1 MLFVDKEAL
10 AVARAAFET
19 AYAEA
24 QTVIADAN
32 LQVTKEKL
40 TLQANDAT
48 AAYYLWSNKPEAN
61 EGDINSL
68 FDGSVGVKGGKYDF
82 FHTNWSDGNNQARY
96 HYIEVDLGE
105 GNAIDEFEFGYNTR
119 NNDGVDFPDAIQ
131 VMGSN
136 EKGGEYTEI
145 YNVSSGLPQGAALRW
160 NSPSISSETAYRY
173 IRFNVDAERTYWHMS
188 EFDMHKIAVVIAEKY
203 ATVKD
208 AVLVLNAACEAHSNN
223 TAYTAEQLSTA
234 TEAINA
240 AIEVVNAGVATPE
253 LEALEATKATRNPAE
268 SDWDPSKSYYLQGV
282 KLDFAEAVKKADG
295 VTEFGCIYDAN
306 GEVVAVINKILG
318 ANGTA
323 KYATPYVAT
332 QITTAGTYKVVVYP
346 GVILSADGAKEYKGG
361 EFEFVV
367 AKKPATLI
375 PSAED
380 GLFYNASFTSVEE
393 FKTQQIIVSGA
404 DEVTVSEEVKIT
416 MTSGEN
422 VYTATV
428 TVEDKDGN
436 KVINIVFPD
445 EDYAAGRYTINIPE
459 GAFLVDGVANAEYYA
474 SNFTYNKPQ
483 LKVTKDWTSWEALFT
498 EKYMMPREVIIAIN
512 NADAVTVAEG
522 MAATLAVGETTYNS
536 TVSFTNEENN
546 YWISFKF
553 AEIEAIYENEDADFV
568 KGEYTFT
575 VPAGLYTVNGEAN
588 VEETRVFTY
597 GDAVVEEF
605 SVTSVSPAV
614 GDVTELN
621 RIEIAFS
628 NNTKPEQLI
637 LTNGDE
643 RFFFIAKD
651 GAYVAVDPLKDY
663 AEITIT
669 ELGTYTLD
677 LSELDGLTGDKVF
690 SWTVVE
696 PTYEVNYTPAYTG
709 TKENLNRNVIAVTL
723 GNNRYDLTSLEQSSC
738 YVDATAVA
746 TFKVEAGATVKATV
760 ERRGEWMHHAVYIDV
775 DGDGFTS
782 GIEEGS
788 NWKPAGDLVAYSF
801 YNNGDSSDEFG
812 YNSVGTSMSDMD
824 RHMPEIPEF
833 VAPAAPGIYRMRFVQ
848 DWCSID
854 PNGDSDG
861 KFGDFMANGGQIVD
875 VMLEV
880 VEAITDGIDDINA
893 DAENA
898 VIYDLTGRKIEKVT
912 KAGIYIINGVKK
924 VVK

>member
-1 MLFVDKEAL
+1 MAKLTAPVEPEPELPGVAEGELVLDLTAEQIGTTYPYQLSDEDATKVFALNDLTVAVKFNTAGLGGRKALFATSDPTKAANTDAMGTNSYYVAYGMNNKDLGYL
-10 AVARAAFET
+10 ASWKDGDRYTAGNSIPTYTEDNVAVFVINPTNNNFRS
-19 AYAEA
+19 YLNG
-24 QTVIADAN
+24 QNIADRNFGTYEIATPAMVKADYAAAN
-32 LQVTKEKL
+32 IYIGGGMNASGAGEV
-40 TLQANDAT
+40 
-48 AAYYLWSNKPEAN
+48 
-61 EGDINSL
+61 
-68 FDGSVGVKGGKYDF
+68 FDGQIVGVKVFNGAL
-82 FHTNWSDGNNQARY
+82 SA
-96 HYIEVDLGE
+96 E
-105 GNAIDEFEFGYNTR
+105 
-119 NNDGVDFPDAIQ
+119 
-131 VMGSN
+131 
-136 EKGGEYTEI
+136 EI
-145 YNVSSGLPQGAALRW
+145 A
-160 NSPSISSETAYRY
+160 SISFESAPVE
-173 IRFNVDAERTYWHMS
+173 
-188 EFDMHKIAVVIAEKY
+188 
-203 ATVKD
+203 
-208 AVLVLNAACEAHSNN
+208 
-223 TAYTAEQLSTA
+223 
-234 TEAINA
+234 
-240 AIEVVNAGVATPE
+240 PE
-253 LEALEATKATRNPAE
+253 LEALVETKATRNPAE
-268 SDWDPSKSYYLQGV
+268 SSLSPQNMYKLAGV
-282 KLDFAEAVKKADG
+282 KLDFAENIKKVAG
-295 VTEFGCIYDAN
+295 VTVWGKIVDAN
-306 GEVVAVINKILG
+306 GNEVAVLDKVMG
-318 ANGTA
+318 ATTWF
-323 KYATPYVAT
+323 ATPYTSTPV
-332 QITTAGTYKVVVYP
+332 TAPGTYKVIVNA
-346 GVILSADGAKEYKGG
+346 GVFTNVDGTKEYKGG
-361 EFEFVV
+361 EYEFVV
-367 AKKPATLI
+367 EGQPATLI

-380 GLFYNASFTSVEE
+380 GLFYNASFSSVEE

-404 DEVTVSEEVKIT
+404 DEVTISEDVKIT

-445 EDYAAGRYTINIPE
+445 EDYATGRYTINIPA
-459 GAFLVDGVANAEYYA
+459 GAFLVDGEANAEYYP
-474 SNFTYNKPQ
+474 SNFTYSKPQ

-498 EKYMMPREVIIAIN
+498 EKYMMPREVAIAIN
-512 NADAVTVAEG
+512 NAEAVTVAEG
-522 MAATLAVGETTYNS
+522 MVATLTVGETTYNS
-536 TVSFTNEENN
+536 TVLFTSEENN

-553 AEIEAIYENEDADFV
+553 AEIEAIYENEDADFA

-696 PTYEVNYTPAYTG
+696 PTYEVDYTPTYTG
-709 TKENLNRNVIAVTL
+709 AMTRNDRYVTAITL
-723 GNNRYDLTSLEQSSC
+723 GDNRYELTATEQHEC
-738 YVDATAVA
+738 YIDATETV
-746 TFKVEAGATVKATV
+746 TFTVEAGATVKAEV
-760 ERRGEWMHHAVYIDV
+760 IGFGEWVHHAMFIDI
-775 DGDGFTS
+775 DADGFTS

-788 NWKPAGDLVAYSF
+788 EWKPAGDLVTYSF
-801 YNNGDSSDEFG
+801 YNNGGSSDEYG
-812 YNSVGTSMSDMD
+812 YNSVGASLSGMD
-824 RHMPEIPEF
+824 RHMPEMPEF
-833 VAPAAPGIYRMRFVQ
+833 VAPTTLGTYRIRFVR

-861 KFGDFMANGGQIVD
+861 KFGDFMGNGGQIID

-880 VEAITDGIDDINA
+880 VEPITEGIDSVDA

-898 VIYDLTGRKIEKVT
+898 VIYDLTGRKIEKIT